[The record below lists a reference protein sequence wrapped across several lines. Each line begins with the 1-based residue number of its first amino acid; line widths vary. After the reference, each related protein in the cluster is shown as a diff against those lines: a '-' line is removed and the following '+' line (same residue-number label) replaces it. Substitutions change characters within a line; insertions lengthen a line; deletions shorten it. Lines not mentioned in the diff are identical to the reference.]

1 MCFDLF
7 LPESFLKN
15 PKFIGARNKTN
26 MMLKQQTEED
36 RSPKVFQ
43 DQEKRLLI
51 YFDLK
56 KTYI

>member
-1 MCFDLF
+1 

-43 DQEKRLLI
+43 DQEKRLLLF
-51 YFDLK
+51 YFHMDK
-56 KTYI
+56 AYI